1 MRRGYRNNDRINN
14 KTSTIHIMMISVVL
28 LMLCF
33 SASSVVSST
42 TTTTTTSS
50 TVIRHY
56 NYDILYSLR
65 GGSSPFRVG
74 PATTRPIT
82 SSNPFGSRQRK
93 SSSTTSTR
101 YKQQPN
107 NNNKM
112 NKTLQ
117 RHHSKAATKEMI
129 DAFLTRDSRNTFISR
144 VYAILSVQLLFTAGV
159 CLLFGLYPPLTN
171 ISAINPA
178 TGQYTNSLVMVPL
191 GGIFLSTIAWFRMAV
206 SPEARQKSPNK
217 WWWMTIFTV
226 GEAMSLGCLSSL
238 YKLSSVIS
246 AMGATAIATITVSA
260 YTIMQNNSKYDLS
273 KWGATLSSWAMILT
287 VYMVIG
293 LAQQL
298 QWIPFQ
304 IIPYTDMASSI
315 FGACLFSLFLAHH
328 TKLIVGGKHA
338 KYRMNEK
345 VR

>member
-1 MRRGYRNNDRINN
+1 MKTTMMRLGYGNNENSIN
-14 KTSTIHIMMISVVL
+14 KSSAIFVMISVV

-33 SASSVVSST
+33 SASA
-42 TTTTTTSS
+42 SS
-50 TVIRHY
+50 TVHHY
-56 NYDILYSLR
+56 NYDILHKLR
-65 GGSSPFRVG
+65 GGSSPFRAG

-82 SSNPFGSRQRK
+82 SDPFGLRRK
-93 SSSTTSTR
+93 SSSRTSTR
-101 YKQQPN
+101 YKQPKPQQQQQ
-107 NNNKM
+107 KQDEDSAD
-112 NKTLQ
+112 TTA
-117 RHHSKAATKEMI
+117 SKAATKEMI
-129 DAFLTRDSRNTFISR
+129 DAFLTRDSRNTFIAR
-144 VYAILSVQLLFTAGV
+144 VYAILSVQLIFTAGV

-178 TGQYTNSLVMVPL
+178 TGQYTNSLVMIPL
-191 GGIFLSTIAWFRMAV
+191 GGIFLSTIAWFRMAA
-206 SPEARQKSPNK
+206 SPQARQKSPNK
-217 WWWMTIFTV
+217 WWWMSIFTL

-246 AMGATAIATITVSA
+246 AMGATAIATIAVSA

-273 KWGATLSSWAMILT
+273 RWGATLSSWAMILL

-298 QWIPFQ
+298 KWIPFQ